1 VSLVAKANIFASLRA
16 RITTVPVL
24 AVFIAVFAW
33 GIGPLLFLAPSISI
47 NSVLFYRVLFW
58 PPLLFFIATRNG
70 RKIDRSIFRTVLLPG
85 VLFGVSTI
93 FGFTAIVETS
103 VANATIIGNVS
114 TAMVLFAAPKFL
126 NESISRWQVLL
137 ALTSFAGVVAIVVG
151 AGNTGGSSIYGDLL
165 AFINAATWTLYFI
178 SSKRRRLEGFDTWQF
193 LFGVSVVQ
201 ACVVVPYSLITSDDI
216 LQITWRDLGFLIAM
230 TLFSGTIGHSF
241 MLWAQK
247 YVDAS
252 VSSLILLLGP
262 VISAFG
268 AWLVYGQQISLM
280 QLIGGAIVLVSLAG
294 VVRLANSVKVSK
306 DVVATADP
314 LLNSIP

>member
-1 VSLVAKANIFASLRA
+1 MNFAATLRA
-16 RITTVPVL
+16 RITAVPVL

-33 GIGPLLFLAPSISI
+33 GVGPLLFLAPSISI

-58 PPLLFFIATRNG
+58 PPLLYFIATRDG
-70 RKIDRSIFRTVLLPG
+70 KKIDRSLFRIVLLPG
-85 VLFGVSTI
+85 ALFGVSTI

-103 VANATIIGNVS
+103 IANATIIGNVS

-126 NESISRWQVLL
+126 NEAISRWQVLL
-137 ALTSFAGVVAIVVG
+137 ALTSFAGVVAVVIG
-151 AGNTGGSSIYGDLL
+151 AGNTGGSSLFGDFL
-165 AFINAATWTLYFI
+165 AFVNASTWALYFI
-178 SSKRRRLEGFDTWQF
+178 SSKRRRLEGFGTWQF
-193 LFGVSVVQ
+193 LFGVSLIQ

-230 TLFSGTIGHSF
+230 TLFSGTVGHSF

-262 VISAFG
+262 VISSFG

-280 QLIGGAIVLVSLAG
+280 QVIGGVVVLASLAG
-294 VVRLANSVKVSK
+294 VVRLANSVRVSK
-306 DVVATADP
+306 DVVGAADP
-314 LLNSIP
+314 LH